1 MHGAVTGGRG
11 RFVSEFDADEMRA
24 LLQRRVWRRG

>member
-11 RFVSEFDADEMRA
+11 SFVSQFDADEMRA
-24 LLQRRVWRRG
+24 LLQRRLLHYA